1 MTSVSNVF
9 RDFFDTKEDR
19 NKLTMFLAFLIA
31 IVLYHATVF
40 WVILQDDIDSQFEFQ
55 SFTIGFEEQ
64 STTSEESRVIND
76 GEVATLQYIV
86 GDEVFSS
93 HNGFGMLFL
102 TISYTETSG
111 EFADPC
117 DTVSVDLIPT
127 GATAVWD
134 DERNDLSAISSD
146 CETMSLA
153 LYVFPEYNSTTQ
165 QVTGGEEKGWVDYW
179 TDDSHGKGTFSLEVE
194 VIVNEPTSAL
204 VPTISDN
211 EETIVVTWEAVFFD
225 VDVTPVK

>member
-1 MTSVSNVF
+1 MTSEHNVI

-19 NKLTMFLAFLIA
+19 NKLTIFLAFLIA

-40 WVILQDDIDSQFEFQ
+40 WVILQDDIDSQFDLQ
-55 SFTIGFEEQ
+55 SFAIGFEEQ
-64 STTSEESRVIND
+64 STISEESRVIND
-76 GEVATLQYIV
+76 GEVATLQYTV
-86 GDEVFSS
+86 GDEIFDS

-127 GATAVWD
+127 GATAVWE

-146 CETMSLA
+146 CETMSLT
-153 LYVFPEYNSTTQ
+153 LYVFPEYNNTTQ
-165 QVTGGEEKGWVDYW
+165 QVTGGEEKDWVDYW

-194 VIVNEPTSAL
+194 VIVNEPPSAL

-211 EETIVVTWEAVFFD
+211 EETIIVTWEAVFFD
-225 VDVTPVK
+225 VDVAPMN